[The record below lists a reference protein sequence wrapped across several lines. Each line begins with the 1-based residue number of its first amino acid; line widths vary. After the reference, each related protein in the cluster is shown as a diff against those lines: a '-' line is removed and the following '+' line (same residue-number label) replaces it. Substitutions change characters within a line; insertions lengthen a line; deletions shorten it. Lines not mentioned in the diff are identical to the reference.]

1 MGIKDTE
8 VMVACLHSLGLG
20 IIAHS
25 TGLMVISEEGVIF
38 IGLHQEE
45 GKGEQ
50 LAGQVEGAGL
60 EEVGNL
66 VEGEDRAAAV
76 DPAAVDL
83 AAVDPAPVDP
93 VEAEEDNR
101 IKFLPY

>member
-1 MGIKDTE
+1 
-8 VMVACLHSLGLG
+8 
-20 IIAHS
+20 
-25 TGLMVISEEGVIF
+25 MVISEEGVIF

-66 VEGEDRAAAV
+66 VEVEDRAAAV
-76 DPAAVDL
+76 DPAA
-83 AAVDPAPVDP
+83 VDP